1 MFLWTDNF
9 QGLHRLFSSLCFPM
23 LRSDMGGGAFPF
35 SLQTCEKT
43 KAVPS
48 RGEIGDEG
56 KDGGGTRDLVKGGA
70 ERLRLNLRGTK
81 AEEVRLG

>member
-23 LRSDMGGGAFPF
+23 LHSDMGEGAFPF

-43 KAVPS
+43 KVVPN
-48 RGEIGDEG
+48 RGETGDEG
-56 KDGGGTRDLVKGGA
+56 KDGGGPRDLVKGGWG
-70 ERLRLNLRGTK
+70 LKGSGLICG
-81 AEEVRLG
+81 V